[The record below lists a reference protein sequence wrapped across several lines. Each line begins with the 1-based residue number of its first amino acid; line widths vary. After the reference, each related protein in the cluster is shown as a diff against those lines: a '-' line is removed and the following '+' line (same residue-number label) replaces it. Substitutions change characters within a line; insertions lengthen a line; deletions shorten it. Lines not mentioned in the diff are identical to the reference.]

1 MLLVVVVVGAVDPSA
16 RSAVDR
22 GFNRVR
28 YDLVPSYSNVP
39 LERVVAQGNGAC
51 GPLSMANNDTIYWY
65 TQPAGP
71 QPERIVITLA
81 PSFRGTVGRIVFTP
95 LVANSQ
101 TPPSG
106 AASPA
111 PYAIRVSSRPAG
123 EVIVAQLD
131 NPPKLQAVSVN
142 FKVTVPSTILIR
154 ALTTDPG
161 GRPGACAETGVVL
174 NERKG

>member
-1 MLLVVVVVGAVDPSA
+1 MLLVVAIVGAVDPSA

-22 GFNRVR
+22 GFNRAR

-39 LERVVAQGNGAC
+39 LERVVAEHNGAC
-51 GPLSMANNDTIYWY
+51 GPSSMTDNDTIYWY
-65 TQPAGP
+65 TQPAGS

-101 TPPSG
+101 APPSG

-111 PYAIRVSSRPAG
+111 PYGIRVSSQPAG
-123 EVIVAQLD
+123 EVSIAQLD
-131 NPPKLQAVSVN
+131 NPPKLQAISVN
-142 FKVTVPSTILIR
+142 FKVTEPSTIFIR

-161 GRPGACAETGVVL
+161 ARPGACAETGVVL